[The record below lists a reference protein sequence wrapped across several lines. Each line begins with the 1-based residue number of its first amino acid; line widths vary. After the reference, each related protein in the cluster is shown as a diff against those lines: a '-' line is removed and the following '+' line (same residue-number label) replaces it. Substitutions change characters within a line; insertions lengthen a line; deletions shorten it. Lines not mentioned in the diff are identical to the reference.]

1 MHLCDKRYKNIEKG
15 IKQLLGEH
23 VLYVTCPEAYSVEMR
38 PGMNDENRIDVSVV
52 ISTEQK
58 TKEFESEFFFEVK

>member
-1 MHLCDKRYKNIEKG
+1 
-15 IKQLLGEH
+15 
-23 VLYVTCPEAYSVEMR
+23 MR

-58 TKEFESEFFFEVK
+58 TKEFESEFVIEVK